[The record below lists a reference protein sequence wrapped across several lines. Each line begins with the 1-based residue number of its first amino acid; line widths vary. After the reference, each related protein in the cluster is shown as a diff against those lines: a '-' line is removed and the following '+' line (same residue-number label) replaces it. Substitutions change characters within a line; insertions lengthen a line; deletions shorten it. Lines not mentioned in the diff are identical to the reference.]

1 MLGSREVGRS
11 RALAG
16 LRSDGGAT
24 REAGARSGGGPP
36 TVWVKL
42 LLVAALAA
50 AATPAR
56 AAQEQPR
63 TSNTEL
69 VGHADPGDGVY
80 GDVWVHKDVAYLGS
94 YRSPRCGTAPVG
106 VWAVDVRDPA
116 KPRPLGQF
124 GVFKGSDDEDVWVGA
139 VRTRAFSG
147 DLAAVG
153 IQPCARDEPSFAG
166 LALYDVSDPSVP
178 KELGRLATGV
188 ARGVHELGVAR
199 RADGRLLA
207 LAAVP
212 GSFPLSNGAKGDL
225 RVIDISD
232 PRHPAELADWDV
244 RRDGPAELRAQ
255 LGAREDV
262 FCHSAWPFADGTKL
276 FASYWAAGVQFLDIS
291 DPTRPKW
298 IGRSSYKPGDR
309 AKAAHSGWFNRD
321 ETLFVQNDE
330 TLGVNPKTPGETWTY
345 QRIWDTRDLAH
356 PKLVSSFATE
366 AAAPGAD
373 GRIGLD
379 GIYSVHNAVIDGE
392 LEYASW
398 YSDGVRVVDL
408 ADPAH
413 PREVGYFVPPASGN
427 APEGV
432 SAPGGGRSFPL
443 VWGVY
448 PANGLVFASEMGS
461 GLWIFRYR
469 PAGAAGAPPGGNALD
484 QAARSG
490 SSGSGGLPP
499 AIVVALGSAAL
510 AALLGGVV
518 ALRARRGR

>member
-1 MLGSREVGRS
+1 MGGRI
-11 RALAG
+11 
-16 LRSDGGAT
+16 GG
-24 REAGARSGGGPP
+24 
-36 TVWVKL
+36 VL
-42 LLVAALAA
+42 LVVAALAA
-50 AATPAR
+50 TAVPAG
-56 AAQEQPR
+56 ASQEQPR

-69 VGHADPGDGVY
+69 VGHADPGDGPY
-80 GDVWVHKDVAYLGS
+80 ADVWAYKDVAYLGS
-94 YRSPRCGTAPVG
+94 YRSARCATAPNG

-116 KPRPLGQF
+116 KPRLLGQF
-124 GVFKGSDDEDVWVGA
+124 GVFRGSDDEDVWVGT

-153 IQPCARDEPSFAG
+153 IQPCERRPSFAG
-166 LALYDVSDPSVP
+166 LALYDVSDPSRP

-188 ARGVHELGVAR
+188 ARGVHELGVAQ

-225 RVIDISD
+225 RVVDISD
-232 PRHPAELADWDV
+232 PRHPTELADWDV
-244 RRDGPAELRAQ
+244 RRDGPAPLRAQ

-262 FCHSAWPFADGTKL
+262 FDHSAWPFAHGTKL
-276 FASYWAAGVQFLDIS
+276 FASWWAAGVVFLDIS
-291 DPTRPKW
+291 DPSRPRW
-298 IGRSSYKPGDR
+298 IGRTSYKQGDR
-309 AKAAHSGWFNRD
+309 VQAAHSGWFNRD

-356 PKLVSSFATE
+356 PMLVSSFATE

-373 GRIGLD
+373 ARIGTD
-379 GIYSVHNAVIDGE
+379 GIYSVHNAVIDGN

-413 PREVGYFVPPASGN
+413 PREVGYFVPPATGT
-427 APEGV
+427 APDGV
-432 SAPGGGRSFPL
+432 SAPGGGRTFPL

-448 PANGLVFASEMGS
+448 RANGLVFASEMGS

-469 PAGAAGAPPGGNALD
+469 PASGGSAPPGSNAL
-484 QAARSG
+484 QQPAARRAPSG
-490 SSGSGGLPP
+490 SDSGGLPP
-499 AIVVALGSAAL
+499 AAAVALGAGVL
-510 AALLGGVV
+510 AALGGGAA
-518 ALRARRGR
+518 ALRARRSRQATPGGE

>member
-1 MLGSREVGRS
+1 MDGRI
-11 RALAG
+11 G
-16 LRSDGGAT
+16 
-24 REAGARSGGGPP
+24 
-36 TVWVKL
+36 TVWAAAAAL
-42 LLVAALAA
+42 ALAA
-50 AATPAR
+50 AVAMPAG

-69 VGHADPGDGVY
+69 VGHANPGTGPY
-80 GDVWVHKDVAYLGS
+80 GDVWVHNDTAYLGS
-94 YRSPRCGTAPVG
+94 YRSSRCETDPVG

-116 KPRPLGQF
+116 RPRPLGQF
-124 GVFKGSDDEDVWVGA
+124 GAFKGSDDEDVWVGA
-139 VRTRAFSG
+139 VRARAFSG

-153 IQPCARDEPSFAG
+153 IQPCSRSSGFAG
-166 LALYDVSDPSVP
+166 LALYDVSDPSRP

-188 ARGVHELGVAR
+188 SRGVHELGVAQ

-225 RVIDISD
+225 RVIDISN
-232 PRHPAELADWDV
+232 PRRPVELADWDV
-244 RRDGPAELRAQ
+244 RRDGPAEVRAQ

-262 FCHSAWPFADGTKL
+262 FCHSAWPFAHGTRL
-276 FASYWAAGVQFLDIS
+276 FASFWAAGVLFIDIG
-291 DPTRPKW
+291 DPARPRW
-298 IGRSSYKPGDR
+298 IGRTGYKRQDR
-309 AKAAHSGWFNRD
+309 VQAAHSGWFNSD
-321 ETLFVQNDE
+321 ETVFVQNDE
-330 TLGVNPKTPGETWTY
+330 TLGVNPKSSGETWTY

-356 PKLVSSFATE
+356 PRLESSFATE

-379 GIYSVHNAVIDGE
+379 GIYSVHNAVIDGQ

-413 PREVGYFVPPASGN
+413 PREVGYFVPPASGT
-427 APEGV
+427 APDEV
-432 SAPGGGRSFPL
+432 RAPAGGRTFPL

-448 PANGLVFASEMGS
+448 PAKGLVFASEMAS

-469 PAGAAGAPPGGNALD
+469 PAGASGTTPGSNALD
-484 QAARSG
+484 PGTRPTG
-490 SSGSGGLPP
+490 SRSGGLPP
-499 AIVVALGSAAL
+499 AATVALGVGAL
-510 AALLGGVV
+510 AALLGGAAAV
-518 ALRARRGR
+518 RARRGRS

>member
-1 MLGSREVGRS
+1 MGGRIGGL
-11 RALAG
+11 LAV
-16 LRSDGGAT
+16 A
-24 REAGARSGGGPP
+24 
-36 TVWVKL
+36 V
-42 LLVAALAA
+42 LVAAGAA
-50 AATPAR
+50 PAG
-56 AAQEQPR
+56 AAQQQPR
-63 TSNTEL
+63 TDNTEL
-69 VGHADPGDGVY
+69 VGHLDPGPGVY

-94 YRSPRCGTAPVG
+94 YRSSRCGTAPVG

-116 KPRPLGQF
+116 KPRALGQF
-124 GVFKGSDDEDVWVGA
+124 GAFRGSDDQDVWVGA
-139 VRTRAFSG
+139 VRAHGFSG

-153 IQPCARDEPSFAG
+153 IQPCSRAASFAG
-166 LALYDVSDPSVP
+166 LALYDVSDPARP

-244 RRDGPAELRAQ
+244 RRDGPPELRAQ
-255 LGAREDV
+255 LGARQDV
-262 FCHSAWPFADGTKL
+262 FCHSAWPFSGGTKL
-276 FASYWAAGVQFLDIS
+276 FASFWAAGVLFLDVA
-291 DPTRPKW
+291 DPARPKW
-298 IGRSSYKPGDR
+298 IGRTSYRPKDR
-309 AKAAHSGWFNRD
+309 VQAAHSGWFNRD

-330 TLGVNPKTPGETWTY
+330 TLGVDPSGGTWTY

-356 PKLVSSFATE
+356 PRLVSSFATE
-366 AAAPGAD
+366 AAVPGAD
-373 GRIGLD
+373 GRVGLD
-379 GIYSVHNAVIDGE
+379 GVYSVHNAVIDGQ

-413 PREVGYFVPPASGN
+413 PREVGYFVPPAGGS
-427 APEGV
+427 APDGV
-432 SAPGGGRSFPL
+432 RAPGGGTSFPL

-461 GLWIFRYR
+461 GLWIFRYL
-469 PAGAAGAPPGGNALD
+469 PAGSSGVPPGGNAL
-484 QAARSG
+484 QPAARQAP
-490 SSGSGGLPP
+490 SGSGGLPP
-499 AIVVALGSAAL
+499 AAAVALGAGAL
-510 AALLGGVV
+510 AALGGTAA
-518 ALRARRGR
+518 ALRSRRRARQGATEE

>member
-1 MLGSREVGRS
+1 LGGV
-11 RALAG
+11 
-16 LRSDGGAT
+16 
-24 REAGARSGGGPP
+24 GPP

-42 LLVAALAA
+42 LLVVAALAA
-50 AATPAR
+50 AAVPAS

-69 VGHADPGDGVY
+69 VGHADPGSGPY

-94 YRSPRCGTAPVG
+94 YRSSRCATAPVG
-106 VWAVDVRDPA
+106 VSAVDVRDPA

-124 GVFKGSDDEDVWVGA
+124 AAFKGSDDEDVWVGT
-139 VRTRAFSG
+139 VRTRGFSG

-153 IQPCARDEPSFAG
+153 IQPCDPSRSSFAG
-166 LALYDVSDPSVP
+166 LALYDVSDPSRP

-188 ARGVHELGVAR
+188 ARGVHELGVAQ

-212 GSFPLSNGAKGDL
+212 GSFARSNGAKGDL
-225 RVIDISD
+225 RVVDVSD
-232 PRHPAELADWDV
+232 PRHPTELADWDV
-244 RRDGPAELRAQ
+244 RRDGPAALRAQ

-262 FCHSAWPFADGTKL
+262 FDHSAWPFAHGTKL
-276 FASYWAAGVQFLDIS
+276 FASWWAAGVVFLDIS
-291 DPTRPKW
+291 DPTRPRW
-298 IGRSSYKPGDR
+298 IGRTSYKQGDR
-309 AKAAHSGWFNRD
+309 AQAAHSGWFNRD

-330 TLGVNPKTPGETWTY
+330 TLGVNPKASGETWTY
-345 QRIWDTRDLAH
+345 QRIWDTHDLAH

-373 GRIGLD
+373 GRIGTD
-379 GIYSVHNAVIDGE
+379 GIYSVHNAVVDGT

-413 PREVGYFVPPASGN
+413 PREVGYFVPPAGGT
-427 APEGV
+427 APDGV
-432 SAPGGGRSFPL
+432 QAPGGGTSFPL

-448 PANGLVFASEMGS
+448 PANNLVFASEMGS

-469 PAGAAGAPPGGNALD
+469 PAGSSAAPPGSNALD
-484 QAARSG
+484 QSARQAP
-490 SSGSGGLPP
+490 SSSRSGGLPP
-499 AIVVALGSAAL
+499 AAAVALGAGVL
-510 AALLGGVV
+510 AALGGGVAA
-518 ALRARRGR
+518 ALRARRRARQGAG